1 MKNNKIAT
9 KLALYFTSALILF
22 AITIGSIF
30 FFLFKNYTIDVHRN
44 ELVHYAQS
52 LAQTLADEEN
62 ASSHQMMMSNSNG
75 YLRFIEEIAGDD
87 VWLVDKELNLL
98 STGNNHGMMTQN
110 GHMSRS
116 NSRSSMMGQES
127 LTDLPEN
134 AKELITQVFQGN
146 TTFSE
151 GFSDTLN
158 QPTLTVGAPITNTN
172 GEIWGAILIH
182 SGISGTKKAVEQGLN
197 LLTLSLTIALVI
209 ALLFAIFLAYSFTK
223 PLGKMKKTALRL
235 TDGDYQ
241 AQTKLKQKD
250 EIGELSQAIDTLASR
265 LEEASQES
273 AKTEQMRR
281 DFVANIS
288 HELRTPVTVIR
299 GSLEALNDAVVTDPN
314 KVAEYH
320 QQMLSEARFLER
332 LVDDL
337 LELSRLQNLDFQI
350 EKAPVHLND
359 VLSDALRSARQLA
372 HQKEIEILLP
382 DTPSPLFISG
392 DYGRLR
398 QMFLIILDNAVKFS
412 PPKSQIQVALLDD
425 QLTICDQG
433 PGIPEAAL
441 PVIFDR
447 FHKTYGEHNK
457 VGTGLG
463 LAIAKEIAE
472 RHQMTLSATNKQP
485 NGACFTFDFRQSEK
499 IDATKLG
506 YF

>member
-9 KLALYFTSALILF
+9 KLALYFTSALLLF

-30 FFLFKNYTIDVHRN
+30 FFLFKNYTIDVHRS
-44 ELVHYAQS
+44 ELVHYAQA
-52 LAQTLADEEN
+52 LAQALANEED
-62 ASSHQMMMSNSNG
+62 ASSHQMMMNNSNA

-87 VWLVDKELNLL
+87 VWLVDKDLNLL
-98 STGNNHGMMTQN
+98 STGNSHGMMNQN
-110 GHMSRS
+110 GQMNRS
-116 NSRSSMMGQES
+116 NNHSAMMGQEN
-127 LTDLPEN
+127 LKDLPDN

-146 TTFSE
+146 TAFSE
-151 GFSDTLN
+151 GFSETLN
-158 QPTLTVGAPITNTN
+158 QPTLTVGAPITNAK
-172 GEIWGAILIH
+172 GEVWGAILIH

-197 LLTLSLTIALVI
+197 LLTLSLTIALVL

-223 PLGKMKKTALRL
+223 PLGKMKKTAIRL
-235 TDGDYQ
+235 TNGDYQ
-241 AQTKLKQKD
+241 AQTNLKQKD
-250 EIGELSQAIDTLASR
+250 EIGELSQAIDTLALR
-265 LEEASQES
+265 LDEASQES
-273 AKTEQMRR
+273 EKTEQMRR

-299 GSLEALNDAVVTDPN
+299 GSLEALNDSVVTDPQ

-320 QQMLSEARFLER
+320 QQMLSEAQFLER

-372 HQKEIEILLP
+372 HKKEIEILLP
-382 DTPSPLFISG
+382 DTASPLFISG

-398 QMFLIILDNAVKFS
+398 QMFLIVLDNAVKFS
-412 PPKSQIQVALLDD
+412 PPKSQIQVTLLDD

-433 PGIPEAAL
+433 PGIPESAL
-441 PVIFDR
+441 PAIFDR

-457 VGTGLG
+457 IGTGLG

-472 RHQMTLSATNKQP
+472 RHHVSLSAKNNKP
-485 NGACFTFDFRQSEK
+485 TGACFTFDFRLCEK
-499 IDATKLG
+499 LDATKLG
-506 YF
+506 EL